1 MKRKGLTLVN
11 CEKCIHLMPCA
22 RQNNGMLEVDQAVTC
37 PYFSMQIQAVEHKPK
52 KICPFERQNREIDGA
67 YCLGSDCAW
76 WDAPNN
82 NCVVFRPVWD
92 AADSLNKEIETVLHG
107 GIIQGGED

>member
-1 MKRKGLTLVN
+1 MKNKKTCDACQHNEFCTKQGVKNLFGP
-11 CEKCIHLMPCA
+11 CELYESKVV
-22 RQNNGMLEVDQAVTC
+22 Q
-37 PYFSMQIQAVEHKPK
+37 

-76 WDAPNN
+76 WDANN
-82 NCVVFRPVWD
+82 ANCVVFHHVWD
-92 AADSLNKEIETVLHG
+92 AAESLTKEIETVLHG